1 MLPTHL
7 RTGLV
12 GETEASELEQNAVET
27 TIALLRMFSREALLV
42 AGRVVAARGERV
54 VTEGDMRD
62 ALMYCARTFL
72 QQTDE
77 RVLAAR
83 VQEEVERMRDESDD
97 DEEESGDESGE
108 ESGEED
114 GEESGEEDGEDESDE
129 EDGEEAEGGEE
140 VDGDAAAPPSPKDVA
155 LARHV
160 RAVVATWSQWHPT
173 DPVHAM
179 LKRAID
185 QTACRGDT
193 SDQTPG
199 A

>member
-1 MLPTHL
+1 MLPTQL

-12 GETEASELEQNAVET
+12 GETETSELEQNAVET

-54 VTEGDMRD
+54 VKEGDMRD

-83 VQEEVERMRDESDD
+83 VQEEVQNMR
-97 DEEESGDESGE
+97 
-108 ESGEED
+108 
-114 GEESGEEDGEDESDE
+114 DESDE
-129 EDGEEAEGGEE
+129 EDGEESDEDSDEDSDEEAGEETESGEEGGGEE
-140 VDGDAAAPPSPKDVA
+140 GGDDAAPPSPKDVA

-185 QTACRGDT
+185 QTAYRGDAANH
-193 SDQTPG
+193 TPG